1 MKEYLNSLQSIST
14 LIEQVKSNTDSS
26 IELNNSAEILNNS
39 LQPCYEEYKASL
51 TKLKFFHEVCL
62 QDIEN
67 AYDVWQSKFRIE
79 DIPKTEI
86 IQQLGEF
93 SSCDCRIW
101 QLKQINQTQFLAQ
114 LNQSWEENFTTLEKK
129 WFFESNKNALRN
141 STNMFEKDGLVKDL
155 INLVDTRVSGAIEN
169 MVENGLI
176 VIKDELFTLDL
187 DQFETTI
194 SLLDSAT
201 KEKVRQKKNALLAR
215 IYDYCSEGINTKT
228 NDYKTKLKSY
238 IDDLNKK
245 SLMGV
250 SLENFQK
257 FKVNIASSISDF
269 INNIFDELNN
279 RLIDVIEEGIKF
291 YNNLLEK
298 QKSYEEETEEKRN
311 SEKQWLDSQKQELE
325 MTQDN
330 INNILDILT

>member
-39 LQPCYEEYKASL
+39 LQPCYQEYQASL

-62 QDIEN
+62 ENIEN

-101 QLKQINQTQFLAQ
+101 RLKQINQTEFLAQ

-129 WFFESNKNALRN
+129 WFFESNKNTLRN
-141 STNMFEKDGLVKDL
+141 STNMFEKDGLIKDL

-169 MVENGLI
+169 IVENGLI

-187 DQFETTI
+187 DKFETTI

-201 KEKVRQKKNALLAR
+201 KEKVRDKKNNLLAR

-228 NDYKTKLKSY
+228 NDYKTQLKSY

-250 SLENFQK
+250 NLENFQK
-257 FKVNIASSISDF
+257 FKVNISSSINDF
-269 INNIFDELNN
+269 INKIFDELNN

-311 SEKQWLDSQKQELE
+311 SEKQWLDSQKHEFQ
-325 MTQDN
+325 MIQDN
-330 INNILDILT
+330 INNILAILT